1 MGTGTQSQK
10 KTHKEKDMKKLF
22 SFLLALV
29 LMVGT
34 ITPVLAD
41 TTLKPGEK
49 MIDVNVH
56 KILMSQDQMDAHK
69 KKTDAE
75 TKYDP
80 TKTLEDQGKTLATY
94 FGDSAKAINGVYF
107 VAVDEEDPLYSKT
120 DAVLKASDITDWA
133 TREANGMAGLTKNV
147 NGQDGVLQLKL
158 KSPGK
163 YKIFEVKDK
172 STYVGPDKALLA
184 KQLAVPVVLELPK
197 HAQTPN
203 GIADAIHVYP
213 KNTEDTPPLKKEIE
227 TGVVTEINGEKVT
240 AQSFDKDEEHTWKI
254 TTKVPVGVKDYDIF
268 NLEDDLDAQLSYV
281 KGKVVVKVGDTT
293 LTENTDYKLTEPTEA
308 KGGKLIIDFKVNDSL
323 AHLTQHEG
331 KEVTVEFVTTI
342 NDDAKMSTNIPNE
355 IKLHYGHTPNP
366 QEKKSEK
373 PVVYTGGKKFIKI
386 DPSKT
391 EGEEGRA
398 LKDAQFVIRRS
409 DGKYLVE
416 KDGKYSWVKIDNVT
430 TNILVSDKTGPN
442 EEPLHLKKIT
452 SGSDGT
458 FEIKGLKYERPNGS
472 KYYLVEIVAPKDYA
486 LPTNNIT
493 DPFEFTV
500 DDTSYANGDALVKPQ
515 EVNNTKIE
523 IPKTGGIGT
532 VIFTVVGIGLM
543 AGAFIAMRKRTAE
556 EN

>member
-1 MGTGTQSQK
+1 
-10 KTHKEKDMKKLF
+10 MKKLF

-34 ITPVLAD
+34 ITPVMAS
-41 TTLKPGEK
+41 TTLEPGEK

-69 KKTDAE
+69 KKTDKDK
-75 TKYDP
+75 KYDP
-80 TKTLEDQGKTLATY
+80 TKGIADLSAF
-94 FGDSAKAINGVYF
+94 FGDTAKAIDGVAF
-107 VAVDEEDPLYSKT
+107 VAIPEDDPLYSKT
-120 DAVLKASDITDWA
+120 DAVLKGSDIPDWD
-133 TREANGMAGLTKNV
+133 TRKTNKMAGLTE
-147 NGQDGVLQLKL
+147 NGGVLKLSL

-227 TGVVTEINGEKVT
+227 TGVVTEINGEQVT

-281 KGKVVVKVGDTT
+281 KGKVVVKVGNTT

-308 KGGKLIIDFKVNDSL
+308 KGGKLVIDFKVNDSL

-342 NDDAKMSTNIPNE
+342 NDDAVMSTNIPNQ

-366 QEKKSEK
+366 QEKTSEK
-373 PVVYTGGKKFIKI
+373 PVVYTGGKKFVKV
-386 DPSKT
+386 DPTKS
-391 EGEEGRA
+391 EEEGKT
-398 LKDAQFVIRRS
+398 LEGAQFVIRRE

-452 SGSDGT
+452 SGSDGK
-458 FEIKGLKYERPNGS
+458 FEITGLKYERPNGT

-500 DDTSYANGDALVKPQ
+500 DDTSYNNPNSDALVPPQ

>member
-10 KTHKEKDMKKLF
+10 KTHKEKNMKKLF

-41 TTLKPGEK
+41 TMLKPGEK

-56 KILMSQDQMDAHK
+56 KILMSEKQMEAHK
-69 KKTDAE
+69 NKIDEAK
-75 TKYDP
+75 KYDP
-80 TKTLEDQGKTLATY
+80 TKGIADLQTF
-94 FGDSAKAINGVYF
+94 FGDSAKPINGVYF
-107 VAVDEEDPLYSKT
+107 VAVDENDPLYSKT
-120 DAVLKASDITDWA
+120 EAVIKASDITDWA
-133 TREANGMAGLTKNV
+133 TREANGMAGLTKKV
-147 NGQDGVLQLKL
+147 DGQDGVLQLKL

-172 STYVGPDKALLA
+172 STYVGSDKALLA

-197 HAQTPN
+197 HANTPN
-203 GIADAIHVYP
+203 GVADAIHVYP
-213 KNTEDTPPLKKEIE
+213 KNTEDTPPLKKEIK
-227 TGVVTEINGEKVT
+227 TGKVVEINGKKVT
-240 AQSFDKDEEHTWKI
+240 EQSFDKDEEHTWKI

-268 NLEDDLDAQLSYV
+268 NLEDNLEPQLSYV

-293 LTENTDYKLTEPTEA
+293 LTENTDYKLTEPDNGA
-308 KGGKLIIDFKVNDSL
+308 KGGKLVIDFRVNDSL
-323 AHLTQHEG
+323 AHLTQYEG
-331 KEVTVEFVTTI
+331 QEITVEFVTTI
-342 NDDAKMSTNIPNE
+342 NDDAVMSTNIPNK
-355 IKLHYGHTPNP
+355 IKLHYGHKPNP
-366 QEKKSEK
+366 QEKESEK
-373 PVVYTGGKKFIKI
+373 PVVYTGGKKFRKV
-386 DPSKT
+386 DPSITGDTDGKY
-391 EGEEGRA
+391 
-398 LKDAQFVIRRS
+398 LKDAKFVIRRA

-416 KDGKYSWVKIDNVT
+416 KDGKYSWVQIDNVT

-452 SGSDGT
+452 SGADGT
-458 FEIKGLKYERPNGS
+458 FEIKGLKYERPDGT

-493 DPFEFTV
+493 EPFEFTV
-500 DDTSYANGDALVKPQ
+500 NDTSYANGDDIVQPQ

>member
-56 KILMSQDQMDAHK
+56 KILMSQEQMDAHK
-69 KKTDAE
+69 NKSDEAK
-75 TKYDP
+75 KYDP
-80 TKTLEDQGKTLATY
+80 TKGIADLQTF
-94 FGDSAKAINGVYF
+94 FGSTAKPINGVYF
-107 VAVDEEDPLYSKT
+107 VAVDEEDPLYANT

-133 TREANGMAGLTKNV
+133 TREANGMAGLTKTV

-197 HAQTPN
+197 HAQTPT
-203 GIADAIHVYP
+203 GVADAIHVYP
-213 KNTEDTPPLKKEIE
+213 KNTEDTTPLKKEIK
-227 TGVVTEINGEKVT
+227 TGKVVEINGEKVT
-240 AQSFDKDEEHTWKI
+240 EQSFDKDEKHTWKI

-281 KGKVVVKVGDTT
+281 KGKVVVKVGNTT

-308 KGGKLIIDFKVNDSL
+308 KGGKLVIDFKVNDSL

-342 NDDAKMSTNIPNE
+342 NDDAVMSTNIPNQ

-366 QEKKSEK
+366 QEKTSEK
-373 PVVYTGGKKFIKI
+373 PVVYTGGKKFVKV
-386 DPSKT
+386 DPTKS
-391 EGEEGRA
+391 EEEGKT
-398 LKDAQFVIRRS
+398 LEGAQFVIRRE

-452 SGSDGT
+452 SGSDGK
-458 FEIKGLKYERPNGS
+458 FEITGLKYERPNGT

-500 DDTSYANGDALVKPQ
+500 DDTSYNNPNSDALVRPQ

>member
-56 KILMSQDQMDAHK
+56 KILMSQEQMDAHK
-69 KKTDAE
+69 NKSDEAK
-75 TKYDP
+75 KYDP
-80 TKTLEDQGKTLATY
+80 TKGIADLKTF
-94 FGDSAKAINGVYF
+94 FGSTAKPINGVYF
-107 VAVDEEDPLYSKT
+107 VAVDENDPLYKNT
-120 DAVLKASDITDWA
+120 DAVIKASDITDWA
-133 TREANGMAGLTKNV
+133 TREANGMAGLTKKV
-147 NGQDGVLQLKL
+147 NGEDGVLQLKL

-197 HAQTPN
+197 HAQTPT
-203 GIADAIHVYP
+203 GVADAIHVYP
-213 KNTEDTPPLKKEIE
+213 KNTEDTTPLKKEIK
-227 TGVVTEINGEKVT
+227 TGKVVEINGEKVT
-240 AQSFDKDEEHTWKI
+240 EQSFDKDEEHTWKI

-268 NLEDDLDAQLSYV
+268 NLEDDLEAQLSYV
-281 KGKVVVKVGDTT
+281 GKVVVKAGDTELIKGTDYT
-293 LTENTDYKLTEPTEA
+293 LTEPAAGA
-308 KGGKLIIDFKVNDSL
+308 KGGKLVIDFKVNNSL

-331 KEVTVEFVTTI
+331 KEITVEFVTTI
-342 NDDAKMSTNIPNE
+342 NEDAVMSTNIPNK

-366 QEKKSEK
+366 QEKESEK
-373 PVVYTGGKKFIKI
+373 PVVYTGGKKFRKV
-386 DPSKT
+386 DPSITGDEDGKY
-391 EGEEGRA
+391 

-442 EEPLHLKKIT
+442 EEPLHLKKLT
-452 SGSDGT
+452 SDEDGF
-458 FEIKGLKYERPNGS
+458 FEIKGLKYERPNGT

-493 DPFEFTV
+493 DPFEFLV
-500 DDTSYANGDALVKPQ
+500 NDTSYLNGDATVAPQ
-515 EVNNTKIE
+515 DVNNTKIE

>member
-10 KTHKEKDMKKLF
+10 NKNKEKDMKKLF

-34 ITPVLAD
+34 ITPVMAKGD
-41 TTLKPGEK
+41 GKPEVQTK
-49 MIDVNVH
+49 DITVNVH
-56 KILMSQDQMDAHK
+56 KILMSQEQMEAHK
-69 KKTDAE
+69 NKSDEAK
-75 TKYDP
+75 KYDP
-80 TKTLEDQGKTLATY
+80 TKTLEDQGKTLASY
-94 FGDSAKAINGVYF
+94 FGDTAKAINGVYF
-107 VAVDEEDPLYSKT
+107 VAVDENDPLYSKT
-120 DAVLKASDITDWA
+120 DAVLKASDITDWT
-133 TREANGMAGLTKNV
+133 TREANGMAGLTKKVGNE
-147 NGQDGVLQLKL
+147 DGVLQLKL

-197 HAQTPN
+197 HAQTPT
-203 GIADAIHVYP
+203 GVADAIHVYP
-213 KNTEDTPPLKKEIE
+213 KNTEDTTPLKKEIK
-227 TGVVTEINGEKVT
+227 TGKVVEINGKQVT
-240 AQSFDKDEEHTWKI
+240 EQSFDKDEEHTWKI

-268 NLEDDLDAQLSYV
+268 NLEDDLEAQLSYV
-281 KGKVVVKVGDTT
+281 GKVVVKVGSTELTKGTDYT
-293 LTENTDYKLTEPTEA
+293 LTEPDVGA
-308 KGGKLIIDFKVNDSL
+308 KGGKLVIDFKVNNSL

-331 KEVTVEFVTTI
+331 KEITVEFVTTI
-342 NDDAKMSTNIPNE
+342 NEDAVMSTNIPNK

-366 QEKKSEK
+366 QEKESEE
-373 PVVYTGGKKFIKI
+373 PVVYTGGKKFIKVDQSI
-386 DPSKT
+386 TGDEDGKY
-391 EGEEGRA
+391 
-398 LKDAQFVIRRS
+398 LKDAQFVIRRE

-416 KDGKYSWVKIDNVT
+416 KGGKYSWKEIADVT
-430 TNILVSDKTGPN
+430 TDKLVKDS
-442 EEPLHLKKIT
+442 ELKKLT
-452 SGSDGT
+452 SDEDGV
-458 FEIKGLKYERPNGS
+458 FEITGLKYQRPNGT

-493 DPFEFTV
+493 EPFEFLV
-500 DDTSYANGDALVKPQ
+500 NDTSYLNGDATVAPQ
-515 EVNNTKIE
+515 EVNNNKIE